1 MSVAPGFGPGCGS
14 FRPPLIVSV
23 RNTRSDVINAAGR
36 LFAERG
42 YHGTSMRD
50 LGKELGLLGSSLYS
64 HVDSKQDLLVEVVE
78 EGARL
83 FEASAEQAL
92 AGGTARDRLGAL
104 VAGHVNVVLDNVDVA
119 RTFLNEA
126 RMLDAEHRD
135 RIVQVRDHYEGVFR
149 TILADGVG
157 DGSFRSDIDPKT
169 ASIYILSILNALE
182 RWYNPAGL
190 LNREGLTNELKTFF
204 IDGIG

>member
-1 MSVAPGFGPGCGS
+1 MVTT
-14 FRPPLIVSV
+14 
-23 RNTRSDVINAAGR
+23 RNTRADVVRAAGR

-83 FEASAEQAL
+83 FEASAL
-92 AGGTARDRLGAL
+92 AAMTPGGRPNDRLHSL
-104 VAGHVNVVLDNVDVA
+104 MAGHIDVVVDNIEVA

-126 RMLDAEHRD
+126 RMLDAGHRR
-135 RIVQVRDHYEGVFR
+135 RIVAARDHYEETYRSVIR
-149 TILADGVG
+149 DGIG
-157 DGSFRSDIDPKT
+157 DGSFRGDVDPRT
-169 ASIYILSILNALE
+169 ASILILSILNAVE
-182 RWYNPAGL
+182 RWYDPTGELDRPAL
-190 LNREGLTNELKTFF
+190 VDRLARFVSAALT
-204 IDGIG
+204 